1 VRGALLLLVAGL
13 ALAAC
18 SPAEQS
24 VAGIVTG
31 IDTLGLGEVRGFTLR
46 AEDGTSLEFTIDGGT
61 DLAAGGFP
69 PDHLREHMTT
79 ATPVSVTYHT
89 EGDARVAVRL
99 TDADLVG
106 E

>member
-1 VRGALLLLVAGL
+1 MRRALLLLVAAL

-24 VAGIVTG
+24 VTGIVTG
-31 IDTLGLGEVRGFTLR
+31 IDTLGIGEVRGFTLR
-46 AEDGTSLEFTIDGGT
+46 AQDGSSLEFVIDGGT

-79 ATPVSVTYHT
+79 ATPVSVAYHT
-89 EGDARVAVRL
+89 EGDARIAVRL
-99 TDADLVG
+99 TDAD
-106 E
+106 